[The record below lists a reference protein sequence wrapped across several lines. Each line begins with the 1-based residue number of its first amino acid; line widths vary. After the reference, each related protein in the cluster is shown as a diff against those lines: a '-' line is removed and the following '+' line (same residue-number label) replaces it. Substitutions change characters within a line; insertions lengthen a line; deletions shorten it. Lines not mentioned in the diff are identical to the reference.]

1 MSYSTMGIL
10 VLAVLLTF
18 CVLWYQRRR
27 RGRLTARQ
35 PDSEPVEQSRAVPQS
50 QKTSTAPKSVDR
62 TASEDQQDEEWAR
75 QQLAAGSQG
84 G

>member
-1 MSYSTMGIL
+1 MVIL

-27 RGRLTARQ
+27 RGRLTAGQ
-35 PDSEPVEQSRAVPQS
+35 PESEPTEQSRAVPQS
-50 QKTSTAPKSVDR
+50 PKTSTASKSVDP
-62 TASEDQQDEEWAR
+62 TASEDQQDDGEWAR